1 VLAICRH
8 VLLIKLLPQLPNRR
22 SISGQHAVL
31 QTVQGPAM
39 YRRHEF
45 PRRQAQKDTGRKVV
59 FPYAAAELEVGVE
72 HGAQGQWDR
81 LQAISSGAL
90 L

>member
-1 VLAICRH
+1 
-8 VLLIKLLPQLPNRR
+8 
-22 SISGQHAVL
+22 
-31 QTVQGPAM
+31 M

-81 LQAISSGAL
+81 LQGISSRAL
-90 L
+90 IS